1 MIVEY
6 HRPDTIEEALA
17 LLRRPGIVSRP
28 LGGGSAIDRFGPES
42 LAVVDLQRLA
52 LDEIKA
58 RGNWIDLG
66 ATVTLQ
72 KLLDTP
78 GLPAALYET
87 VRREATHN
95 LRQVATVAGTLV
107 AADGRSPFTTA
118 MYALDAVVRL
128 LPGKDGSQGDQVHLG
143 DFLPFRYEL
152 LEGRLITQVTIPANV
167 SLAYHYVARAPADRP
182 IVCAAAARWPSGR
195 TRVALGGYGSAPVL
209 AMDGPESAGAVTAAQ
224 NAYSEAGDEWASA
237 EYREEVA
244 GVLVRRC
251 IEELR

>member
-17 LLRRPGIVSRP
+17 LLRRPGIASRP
-28 LGGGSAIDRFGPES
+28 IGGGSAIDRFGPES

-52 LDEIKA
+52 LDEIQE

-72 KLLDTP
+72 KMLDTP
-78 GLPAALYET
+78 GLPEALNET
-87 VRREATHN
+87 IRKEASHN

-107 AADGRSPFTTA
+107 AADGRSPFATA
-118 MYALDAVVRL
+118 MYALDASIRL
-128 LPGKDGSQGDQVHLG
+128 LPGKEGSDGDQVHLG
-143 DFLPFRYEL
+143 DLLPFREDL
-152 LEGRLITQVTIPANV
+152 LKGRLITQVTIPLNV
-167 SLAYHYVARAPADRP
+167 SLVYRYVARTPADRP
-182 IVCAAAARWPSGR
+182 VVCAAGARWPAGR
-195 TRVALGGYGSAPVL
+195 TRVALGGYGAAPVL
-209 AMDGPESAGAVTAAQ
+209 AMDGPESAGAETAAK
-224 NAYSEAGDEWASA
+224 NAYSGAGDEWASA

-244 GVLVRRC
+244 GILVRRC